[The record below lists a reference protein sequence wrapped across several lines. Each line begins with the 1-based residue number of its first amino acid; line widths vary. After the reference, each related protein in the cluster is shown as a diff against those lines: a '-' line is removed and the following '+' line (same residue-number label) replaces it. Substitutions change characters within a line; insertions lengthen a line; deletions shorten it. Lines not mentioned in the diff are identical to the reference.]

1 MGGGGTGPQRARGAP
16 PPPPP
21 HPARHAHAEAPAG
34 GRRAAAGGS
43 CPSAPPGGRPG
54 RADVAA
60 AMSGVVVPRSF
71 RLMDELEKGEKGLGD
86 GSVSY
91 GLADGEDAELSNW
104 TGTIIGPGGTPFDCR
119 IYCLRVHCGERYPE
133 FPPEVRRAPPR
144 GREWRGV
151 GGMPVCAR
159 VAPRAGLGRPRGA
172 KRLEGVAPP
181 LGATAGTLA
190 AAAERSLFLLR
201 RDPPLCALAV
211 PCRADCSALCAR
223 LSSHTP

>member
-1 MGGGGTGPQRARGAP
+1 
-16 PPPPP
+16 
-21 HPARHAHAEAPAG
+21 
-34 GRRAAAGGS
+34 
-43 CPSAPPGGRPG
+43 
-54 RADVAA
+54 
-60 AMSGVVVPRSF
+60 
-71 RLMDELEKGEKGLGD
+71 MDELEKGEKGLGD

-144 GREWRGV
+144 GRQWRGV

-172 KRLEGVAPP
+172 KRLEGVARGRHGWDACGGR
-181 LGATAGTLA
+181 GALPFLA
-190 AAAERSLFLLR
+190 AARSSVAHA
-201 RDPPLCALAV
+201 CGALS
-211 PCRADCSALCAR
+211 R
-223 LSSHTP
+223 

>member
-1 MGGGGTGPQRARGAP
+1 
-16 PPPPP
+16 
-21 HPARHAHAEAPAG
+21 
-34 GRRAAAGGS
+34 
-43 CPSAPPGGRPG
+43 
-54 RADVAA
+54 
-60 AMSGVVVPRSF
+60 MSGVVVPRSF

-201 RDPPLCALAV
+201 RDPPLRTLAV